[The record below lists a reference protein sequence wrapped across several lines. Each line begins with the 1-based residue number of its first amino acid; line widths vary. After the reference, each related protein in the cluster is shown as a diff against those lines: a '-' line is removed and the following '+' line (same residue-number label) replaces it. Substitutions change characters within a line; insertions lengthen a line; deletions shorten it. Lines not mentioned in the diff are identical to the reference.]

1 MDAIGIAIRIF
12 YAASC
17 YLLNSLLPCL
27 KQQGGNSKAFASKC
41 CGERKVIVSLN
52 QCHMLCRLQRQY
64 ANLQLNCTVVEFN
77 TLSEEFLAAKEVTWL
92 IQSVSDYTDAHS
104 VLSISM
110 MKTLFFKLLIP
121 TRYLSCVTHCI
132 TFLCCSYLPHLS
144 ESYLYCLTFS
154 IIM

>member
-1 MDAIGIAIRIF
+1 MPETTGWE
-12 YAASC
+12 
-17 YLLNSLLPCL
+17 LQSLCFQVLWRE
-27 KQQGGNSKAFASKC
+27 KSHS
-41 CGERKVIVSLN
+41 VSELVS
-52 QCHMLCRLQRQY
+52 HLCRLQRQY

-77 TLSEEFLAAKEVTWL
+77 TLSKEFLAAKEVTWL

-144 ESYLYCLTFS
+144 ESYLYFLTFS